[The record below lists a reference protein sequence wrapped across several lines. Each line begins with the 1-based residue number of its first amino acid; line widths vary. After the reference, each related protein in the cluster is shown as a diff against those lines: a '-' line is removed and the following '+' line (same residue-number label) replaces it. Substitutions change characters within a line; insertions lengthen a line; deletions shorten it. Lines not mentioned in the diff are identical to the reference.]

1 MSIRSYTLLGRIA
14 WWAKRTSAGGGGGGN
29 RLWLACEQPS
39 GTPGELACRLRYYR
53 NVMVNFKPGEYT
65 KKLLFFSSSHKLSLP
80 SFSPPPPLFTR
91 SRAHIFACL
100 SLRRHPYYLRAWKR
114 LISQWHRRIRTKKIK
129 PPESLT
135 EKNISKIYR
144 SFELFAHLRTVPPW
158 LLQCLYVDDT
168 GLEQ

>member
-1 MSIRSYTLLGRIA
+1 MSQ
-14 WWAKRTSAGGGGGGN
+14 KNVCVGGGGN

-114 LISQWHRRIRTKKIK
+114 LISQWHRRIRTKKSSHLSH
-129 PPESLT
+129 SL
-135 EKNISKIYR
+135 KRIFLKYID
-144 SFELFAHLRTVPPW
+144 HLNY
-158 LLQCLYVDDT
+158 LLTYGLCLHDYYSVCM
-168 GLEQ
+168 